1 MPKEFVSS
9 NKNTSNIDI
18 MGGVESVISSQVNEA
33 NIQHLA
39 SKAFGAKKVAKAA
52 KAIAIGRQAFNAIQ
66 AMNRQL
72 PDMDL
77 TKNILQ
83 SAGFPNMGTLDSNMM
98 DMLKKTYG
106 GDVLDQ
112 LPVGQILNETVQI
125 FPYVYQN
132 LLEFEVRQ
140 EGINEHS
147 TLYFKAVIDEEKQE
161 QYMAQTLDT
170 TKLVVAK
177 REEDGSQTMLFQ
189 GVVLDAQIRNVQ
201 GVYYLTVE
209 GISHSY
215 SLDIVKKNRSFQ
227 NAAMPYEEL
236 IQEVTAAYTE
246 VDFMDNASKGA
257 PIGNFTMQYQ
267 ETDWEFLKR
276 MASRFQTG
284 LVAVDFAPSKRFYF
298 GLPETGTKDE
308 LVSPNYRLRK
318 DVSRYLMLT
327 QNDGLALSEQDFV
340 YYMVTTKQIFGLA
353 DKVTFNGRELFVCST
368 YRFLEKGSL
377 THHYELATEKGMIE
391 RQLYNTPII
400 GASIDGT
407 VLSIKQD
414 KIRVQL
420 NFDDQTDESTAHWFP
435 YSTTYTS
442 KNNVG
447 WYMMPE
453 IGDTVR
459 AYFPSKKEHEAIAV
473 SSVSAMTPEANQPTL
488 KDGIPQGDKSGA
500 TSSGSSAF
508 PMSDPNI
515 KTLRNKFG
523 KTVTLEPK
531 KITISG
537 DTFVLVLDDDEGI
550 TIQSEQ
556 PINVNSKDSILM
568 AAKEILLSAEN
579 NITIKCKNNA
589 ITMDENVKLTGTEVH
604 MN

>member
-52 KAIAIGRQAFNAIQ
+52 KAIAIGRQAFDAIQ

-83 SAGFPNMGTLDSNMM
+83 SAGLPNTGTLDTNMM

-298 GLPETGTKDE
+298 GLPKTGTKDE

-391 RQLYNTPII
+391 RQLYNTQII

>member
-33 NIQHLA
+33 NIQRLA

-83 SAGFPNMGTLDSNMM
+83 SAGLPNMGTLDTNMM

-189 GVVLDAQIRNVQ
+189 GIVLDAQIRNVQ

-227 NAAMPYEEL
+227 NAVMPYEEL

-298 GLPETGTKDE
+298 GLSETGTKDE

-391 RQLYNTPII
+391 RQLYNTQII

-488 KDGIPQGDKSGA
+488 KDGIPPGDKSGV